1 VTGPTRCRDVREIGT
16 ASVNGCDATTYAYRA
31 EAKVMGVAAAADVE
45 LSICSASGLPTRVV
59 SIDSKSK
66 SRSVIDYDFDA
77 AIDIRAPN

>member
-1 VTGPTRCRDVREIGT
+1 
-16 ASVNGCDATTYAYRA
+16 
-31 EAKVMGVAAAADVE
+31 MGVAAAADVE